1 VPSLRKN
8 FYSRQSDPTITRRQ
22 SCNASK
28 GAAQLADFAHAS
40 MIAYGDK
47 RADEP
52 MIWFEL
58 SAPSHW
64 TSNMVNS
71 FALVR
76 TCQTEAYFTVLVSQS
91 SSSA

>member
-1 VPSLRKN
+1 MIQSSLT
-8 FYSRQSDPTITRRQ
+8 DDH
-22 SCNASK
+22 NASK
-28 GAAQLADFAHAS
+28 RAAQLADFAYAC
-40 MIAYGDK
+40 MIAYRDK

-58 SAPSHW
+58 SAPTHW
-64 TSNMVNS
+64 ASNMFNS

-76 TCQTEAYFTVLVSQS
+76 TCQTEASLTVLVSQS